1 MISIVLVEPE
11 ISGNIGAIC
20 RIMKNFGFDKLVI
33 VNPKCDHL
41 STEVK
46 NRAKHAQDI
55 LRKAKVV
62 KRWPKFDYVVGTT
75 AKLGSDYNVNRL
87 PLLPEQLALK
97 LSKLPKK
104 TSIGLLFGREGIG
117 LTNEE
122 INKCDFIVTIPSS
135 KKYPTLNLSHSVG
148 ILLYELFKISNLE
161 TKLDRINP
169 AQDVDKKQIL
179 KMLNKILGRLEF
191 STKEKKQTQKL
202 VWKRVINKAFLTKRE
217 AFVVM
222 GLFRKLIGKFK

>member
-1 MISIVLVEPE
+1 MISVVLVEPE
-11 ISGNIGAIC
+11 ISGNVGAIC
-20 RIMKNFGFDKLVI
+20 RIMKNFDFDKLVI
-33 VNPKCDHL
+33 VNPKCDCK

-55 LRKAKVV
+55 LRKAKFV
-62 KRWPKFDYVVGTT
+62 KRIPKFDYVIGTT

-87 PLLPEQLALK
+87 PLLPEQLAPK
-97 LSKLPKK
+97 LIKLTNKV
-104 TSIGLLFGREGIG
+104 SVGLIFGREGIG

-122 INKCDFIVTIPSS
+122 IEKCDMIVTIPSS
-135 KKYPTLNLSHSVG
+135 KKYPTLNLSHSVAV
-148 ILLYELFKISNLE
+148 ILYEIFRLQKKE

-169 AQDVDKKQIL
+169 AQDVDKKQIM
-179 KMLNKILGRLEF
+179 KMLNKILSGLEF

-202 VWKRVINKAFLTKRE
+202 VWKRIFNKAFLTKRE

-222 GLFRKLIGKFK
+222 GLLRKLMKKR

>member
-11 ISGNIGAIC
+11 IAGNIGAVC
-20 RIMKNFGFDKLVI
+20 RTMKNFDFSNLVI
-33 VNPKCDHL
+33 VNTKCDCK

-55 LRKAKVV
+55 LRKAKLV
-62 KRWPKFDYVVGTT
+62 KRIPKFDYVIGTT

-87 PLLPEQLALK
+87 PLLPEQLAKK
-97 LSKLPKK
+97 LAMLGNKIK
-104 TSIGLLFGREGIG
+104 IGILFGREGIG
-117 LTNEE
+117 LTNKE
-122 INKCDFIVTIPSS
+122 IEKCDLIVTIPSS
-135 KKYPTLNLSHSVG
+135 KTYPTLNLSHSVAVV
-148 ILLYELFKISNLE
+148 LYELFKVSGKE

-179 KMLNKILGRLEF
+179 KMLNKILGGLKF
-191 STKEKKQTQKL
+191 STKEKKSTQKL
-202 VWKRVINKAFLTKRE
+202 VWKRIINKAFLTKRE

-222 GLFRKLIGKFK
+222 GLFRKLIKKR

>member
-1 MISIVLVEPE
+1 MISIVLIQPE

-20 RIMKNFGFDKLVI
+20 RIMKNFDFSELI
-33 VNPKCDHL
+33 LINPKCDHL
-41 STEVK
+41 STEVR

-55 LRKAKVV
+55 LKKTKVV
-62 KRWPKFDYVVGTT
+62 SQWPKFDYVIGTT

-87 PLLPEQLALK
+87 PLLPEQLAVK
-97 LSKLPKK
+97 LSKLPNKCK
-104 TSIGLLFGREGIG
+104 VGLLFGRECSG

-122 INKCDFIVTIPSS
+122 VEKCDFIVTIPSS

-148 ILLYELFKISNLE
+148 IILYELFKVSGNV

-169 AQDVDKKQIL
+169 AKDIDKKQIM
-179 KMLNKILGRLEF
+179 KMLNNIFNKLEF
-191 STKEKKQTQKL
+191 STKEKKDTQKM
-202 VWKRVINKAFLTKRE
+202 VWKRVINKAMLTKRE

-222 GLFRKLIGKFK
+222 GFLRKMIKK